1 MADSPKAPKADS
13 QKQNNKGKK
22 KKKTNAGD
30 DDEENEVEIIP
41 LDETGAS
48 ASRVF
53 GGGNIAVEV

>member
-48 ASRVF
+48 ALRVF
-53 GGGNIAVEV
+53 WGGNIAVEV